1 MALVKCKECGK
12 KVSTE
17 ASSCPSCGLPN
28 PTSKKKSTS
37 FIKSFWNGE
46 WSLLQTF
53 WGYFIVGNT
62 ILGAPIVMIVDVSD
76 NFFSDLG
83 WFLFGIYTLAYMVFY
98 VWTCVGTWKCSTI
111 YTIRKKKVWGK
122 AAKVIVFLS
131 IAGNIFVAF
140 YG

>member
-12 KVSTE
+12 KVSTK

-28 PTSKKKSTS
+28 PTSKEKSTS

-53 WGYFIVGNT
+53 WGYFVVGNT
-62 ILGAPIVMIVDVSD
+62 ILGAPIVMAADVND

-83 WFLFGIYTLAYMVFY
+83 WFLFFIYYLAYLVFY
-98 VWTCVGTWKCSTI
+98 VWTCVGTWKSSTI
-111 YTIRKKKVWGK
+111 YTKRKKKIWGK
-122 AAKVIVFLS
+122 VAKVMVLLS
-131 IAGNIFVAF
+131 IASNVFVGF